1 MKRFLSCRNFCE
13 QNTSSSIPDVFP
25 KSCLFRII
33 SSVLAHIPNKIL
45 RENKCFPTVCLCS
58 QIPGIPEGFSTVL
71 KFTGFHVTVL
81 ARVCV
86 LEGKR
91 DKRRLSHRADIYEVS
106 PVCVLTGTCR
116 CVWSQEATLLIQ
128 SFTALCVFEWRLKC
142 SHFWKVCPHSLK
154 SWCLSPVC
162 VHVCV
167 SRCDGHL
174 RALPH
179 CGHS

>member
-13 QNTSSSIPDVFP
+13 QNASSSIPDVFP

-81 ARVCV
+81 ARVS
-86 LEGKR
+86 LKGRETNEGFPT
-91 DKRRLSHRADIYEVS
+91 EQ
-106 PVCVLTGTCR
+106 T
-116 CVWSQEATLLIQ
+116 
-128 SFTALCVFEWRLKC
+128 FTKFPQCVF
-142 SHFWKVCPHSLK
+142 SYVPADVCDP
-154 SWCLSPVC
+154 
-162 VHVCV
+162 
-167 SRCDGHL
+167 R
-174 RALPH
+174 RPH
-179 CGHS
+179 CLFRVSLHCACSSDV